1 MKRWT
6 PEAVFLLALCLS
18 VFQRKF
24 FLFIC
29 FSLNLLIYMSDVV
42 LNIEAMKAVH
52 SSFWW
57 ITWNNPIIQN
67 LDLPVHFKHSVI
79 YQRFI

>member
-29 FSLNLLIYMSDVV
+29 FSLNLLIYMPDVV

-52 SSFWW
+52 SSF
-57 ITWNNPIIQN
+57 
-67 LDLPVHFKHSVI
+67 
-79 YQRFI
+79 